1 MSLANA
7 LKKAA
12 SASLKKLGG
21 DVTIR
26 QVTAGA
32 YNTTTGAITESTSD
46 TTIKGALSN
55 VRQSNTKIAKNYF
68 SESNTYYQNRNLI
81 FNKKETN
88 FLDKE
93 ESLKLY
99 GKYDKQEFYIRNT
112 NTKDYLGNCSVAYFK
127 PSNVHYAVQGAVT
140 ASDKITREKYNNT
153 YFCETIVPLNTFYH
167 GKSKVDTKRIY
178 KKCKITN
185 FKSFSL

>member
-46 TTIKGALSN
+46 TYQRCIK
-55 VRQSNTKIAKNYF
+55 
-68 SESNTYYQNRNLI
+68 
-81 FNKKETN
+81 
-88 FLDKE
+88 
-93 ESLKLY
+93 
-99 GKYDKQEFYIRNT
+99 
-112 NTKDYLGNCSVAYFK
+112 
-127 PSNVHYAVQGAVT
+127 
-140 ASDKITREKYNNT
+140 
-153 YFCETIVPLNTFYH
+153 
-167 GKSKVDTKRIY
+167 
-178 KKCKITN
+178 
-185 FKSFSL
+185 